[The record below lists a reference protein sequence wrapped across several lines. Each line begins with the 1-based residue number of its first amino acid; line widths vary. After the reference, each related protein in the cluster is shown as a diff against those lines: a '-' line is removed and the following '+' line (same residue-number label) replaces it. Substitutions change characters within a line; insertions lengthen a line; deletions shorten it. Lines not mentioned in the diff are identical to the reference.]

1 MYFEELEK
9 QFIQIILKSKHTDLP
24 EKSISWYA
32 GCRQTRKTVL
42 QNQLY
47 IQNNTTKSLHGSKN
61 PQISPHMIMTTHSCA
76 HGTNSTLE
84 SNSWN
89 VKERMLEMWE
99 WLLWYKASCLG
110 LNRLCLSEAVH
121 VLQSVDGYFNQY
133 LTRGAQYLSWKCTKA
148 GKNDYIY

>member
-9 QFIQIILKSKHTDLP
+9 QFIQRILKSKHTDLP
-24 EKSISWYA
+24 GKSISWYA

-47 IQNNTTKSLHGSKN
+47 IQNNTTNSLHGSKN
-61 PQISPHMIMTTHSCA
+61 PQISPHIIMTTHSRA

-89 VKERMLEMWE
+89 VKERMLEMLE
-99 WLLWYKASCLG
+99 NGCFGTKLHALVLMDFVSLKLLKTNAPVCGWL
-110 LNRLCLSEAVH
+110 
-121 VLQSVDGYFNQY
+121 F
-133 LTRGAQYLSWKCTKA
+133 
-148 GKNDYIY
+148 